1 MWGNF
6 ILVVVVFGLCKD
18 LSFRSILGRCD
29 NMQVETLVCS
39 FPCSPTTTRR
49 QMLGDSTRFSSQQT
63 WSRLRTQLRA
73 ARGEAFAPTH
83 TAQTMPPRR
92 LWRAPRRWC
101 TALGQRGVVVQGKG
115 CDVPS
120 SSSVSRLC
128 PQAHN
133 CTLWSKAWGL
143 IIFFVPVFFASLC
156 SFAFFL
162 LQTL

>member
-1 MWGNF
+1 MHE
-6 ILVVVVFGLCKD
+6 
-18 LSFRSILGRCD
+18 SILGRCD
-29 NMQVETLVCS
+29 NIQVETLVCS

-73 ARGEAFAPTH
+73 ARGAAFAPTH
-83 TAQTMPPRR
+83 TAQTMPP
-92 LWRAPRRWC
+92 PVQWC
-101 TALGQRGVVVQGKG
+101 TAIGQRGVVVQGKG

-143 IIFFVPVFFASLC
+143 IIFFLYPFFFASSALLL
-156 SFAFFL
+156 FFL

>member
-1 MWGNF
+1 MV
-6 ILVVVVFGLCKD
+6 IVLCKD
-18 LSFRSILGRCD
+18 LSFKSILGRCD
-29 NMQVETLVCS
+29 NIQVETLVCS

-73 ARGEAFAPTH
+73 ARGAAFAPTH
-83 TAQTMPPRR
+83 TAQTMPPP
-92 LWRAPRRWC
+92 WRWREPPAPWC
-101 TALGQRGVVVQGKG
+101 TALGQLGVVVQGKG

-143 IIFFVPVFFASLC
+143 IIFFVPVFFCFFC